1 MARSV
6 TTRIARRRRSV
17 ERAGRY
23 LYSKRGLS
31 VRWPQKRPRRSAILF
46 PPDLSIHTSGF
57 PAESFLIVFVDIL
70 GWIGAVTVAS
80 VALPQVVRIL
90 RTSATTG
97 ISPLTW
103 RLILGVNLA
112 WMTHGVLTHHP
123 NIVVANTLYALS
135 TSTILILL
143 WRHRGIRFWQLF
155 VPGIVLALLVVAVDV
170 FSGPIAF
177 GVVAFIPAALSQLAQ
192 LRSLVLS
199 PTTYGVSLWWLAYC
213 VINQGIWFTWSVL
226 AHEISVT
233 IVATGLG
240 TLMTLNLILGVLRRL
255 NVVRAPLPLS
265 DG

>member
-1 MARSV
+1 
-6 TTRIARRRRSV
+6 
-17 ERAGRY
+17 
-23 LYSKRGLS
+23 
-31 VRWPQKRPRRSAILF
+31 LF